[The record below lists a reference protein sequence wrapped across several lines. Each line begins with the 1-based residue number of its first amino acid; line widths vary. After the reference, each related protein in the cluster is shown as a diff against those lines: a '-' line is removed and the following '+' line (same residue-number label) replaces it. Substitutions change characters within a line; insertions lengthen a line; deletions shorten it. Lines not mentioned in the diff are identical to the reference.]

1 MVLDWWY
8 FAAVVWV
15 LSLYMKSSNTQI
27 YQDLRSI
34 NKTDWW
40 YDQMLF
46 CSLKVTSIQ
55 GNNIQPCLIQQYT
68 QQGNEIKISRV
79 CSSRYWWPD
88 HMLFWWSSYYP
99 WDQSSSGWESSFW
112 HQLIIR
118 GSILRGKHWQCSSND
133 ANRHNNVDI
142 LQHPTSSLFL
152 KTRSMSKFSSLTD
165 WEQHVPHGR
174 PLRPRLGRNSSEVL
188 PHPAA
193 RRAEEKPVDLQSKVK
208 SSLMSL
214 SISPFPGNSTLL
226 MLKSTKITTKLFNN
240 MTLHWS
246 NPVSF

>member
-1 MVLDWWY
+1 M
-8 FAAVVWV
+8 
-15 LSLYMKSSNTQI
+15 I
-27 YQDLRSI
+27 SI
-34 NKTDWW
+34 DMIWRDHIFQYTP
-40 YDQMLF
+40 
-46 CSLKVTSIQ
+46 CSLGSELGNMILGTVYLDTLPGANIRNTS
-55 GNNIQPCLIQQYT
+55 L
-68 QQGNEIKISRV
+68 
-79 CSSRYWWPD
+79 
-88 HMLFWWSSYYP
+88 H
-99 WDQSSSGWESSFW
+99 
-112 HQLIIR
+112 
-118 GSILRGKHWQCSSND
+118 GKHWQYSSND
-133 ANRHNNVDI
+133 ANRHNVDI
-142 LQHPTSSLFL
+142 RQHPTSSLFL

-193 RRAEEKPVDLQSKVK
+193 RRAEEKPVDLQSKVR